1 MDLEDV
7 DTPQGHPPC
16 CEAAFYGGDDV
27 IEVMLECCE
36 PVKHL
41 NKASLY
47 DLVLKGDETRRKVFM
62 NTLAKCASSV
72 ATILPGVINQDDI
85 PQTRADAI
93 QRLTSEQKK
102 GLDLPD
108 EFDEAEYSNF
118 GFVVMKY
125 GVLFIYCP
133 GVCHNGGA

>member
-62 NTLAKCASSV
+62 NTLAKCASPV
-72 ATILPGVINQDDI
+72 ATNPVHQSI
-85 PQTRADAI
+85 PPSR
-93 QRLTSEQKK
+93 SN
-102 GLDLPD
+102 GLLR
-108 EFDEAEYSNF
+108 S
-118 GFVVMKY
+118 
-125 GVLFIYCP
+125 I
-133 GVCHNGGA
+133 